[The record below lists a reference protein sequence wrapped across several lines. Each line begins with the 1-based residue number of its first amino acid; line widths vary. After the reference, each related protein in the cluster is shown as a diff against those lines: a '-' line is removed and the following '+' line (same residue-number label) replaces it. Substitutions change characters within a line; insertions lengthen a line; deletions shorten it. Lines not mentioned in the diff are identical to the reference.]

1 MPPANTAKSLSKL
14 LTIDE
19 VGKHCQVSSKTV
31 RNWILSGDLVA
42 HKLGRQYRI
51 SEANLA
57 LFLTQNQA
65 EI

>member
-1 MPPANTAKSLSKL
+1 MPSTTAKPLPKL

-19 VGKHCQVSSKTV
+19 VAEHCQVSSKTV
-31 RNWILSGDLVA
+31 RNWILSGDLGA

-57 LFLTQNQA
+57 LFLTRNQA
-65 EI
+65 DI